1 MAKKI
6 RVWDGTAWQQVGIS
20 AALPSGFNV
29 IIAGNTTLEAG
40 KRYFTDT
47 SAARTLTLPSSASA
61 GDTIEIYDS
70 TGTAGTNNITVAR
83 NGGKINGLTED
94 AIIDVDQSISIL
106 VYTGATLGWRFE

>member
-6 RVWDGTAWQQVGIS
+6 RVWDGTSWQQVGIS

-29 IIAGNTTLEAG
+29 IIAGNTTLESG

-94 AIIDVDQSISIL
+94 AIIDVDQSVTTLI
-106 VYTGATLGWRFE
+106 YTGTTLGWSFI

>member
-1 MAKKI
+1 MAKLI
-6 RVWDGTAWQQVGIS
+6 RVWNGTTWEQVGTS
-20 AALPSGFNV
+20 ASLPTAFNV

-47 SAARTLTLPSSASA
+47 SVARTLTLPSSASA
-61 GDTIEIYDS
+61 GDTIEVYDS
-70 TGTAGTNNITVAR
+70 TGTAGTNNITIAR

-94 AIIDVDQSISIL
+94 AIIDVNQSISIL

>member
-6 RVWDGTAWQQVGIS
+6 RVWDGTSWQQVGIS
-20 AALPSGFNV
+20 AAVPSGFNV
-29 IIAGNTTLEAG
+29 IIAGNTTLESG

-70 TGTAGTNNITVAR
+70 TGTA
-83 NGGKINGLTED
+83 
-94 AIIDVDQSISIL
+94 
-106 VYTGATLGWRFE
+106 